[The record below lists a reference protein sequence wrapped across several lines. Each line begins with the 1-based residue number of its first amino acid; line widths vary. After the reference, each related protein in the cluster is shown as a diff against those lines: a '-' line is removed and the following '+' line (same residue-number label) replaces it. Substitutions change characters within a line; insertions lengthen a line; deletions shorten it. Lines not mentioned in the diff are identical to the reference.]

1 MEQPRILIA
10 DPSKEWTAAL
20 KGQLQDQYTVRAA
33 HNGEDAWELMQGFL
47 PDMVILDVLLPGMDG
62 ISLLRQC
69 ALQGITPMVVVV
81 TRLCSDFVI
90 STLSQLG
97 VSYIIPK
104 PCLPENVAGC
114 LEHIRS
120 LCPILPKFNRP
131 PEIDRVLLR
140 LGLSRKLSGSR
151 YLTHAIR
158 YFSRNPA
165 QMLTKELYGA
175 VGQHFHASAAQVERS
190 IRTAI
195 SRAWENRDERVWQ
208 RYFPTGA
215 DGHVRRPTNGE
226 FISRLGEYSFDE
238 DCGINTLVV

>member
-1 MEQPRILIA
+1 MEQPRILII
-10 DPSKEWTAAL
+10 DPSSDWNAAL
-20 KGQLQDQYTVRAA
+20 KGKLQDKYRVRTAC
-33 HNGEDAWELMQGFL
+33 NGEAGWELMQGFL
-47 PDMVILDVLLPGMDG
+47 PDMVILDVMLPGMDG
-62 ISLLRQC
+62 ISLLRHC
-69 ALQGITPMVVVV
+69 AMQGITPMVVVA
-81 TRLCSDFVI
+81 TRLCSDYVI

-114 LEHIRS
+114 LEHIHELS
-120 LCPILPKFNRP
+120 PILQKQNQP
-131 PEIDRVLLR
+131 PEIDRILLR
-140 LGLSRKLSGSR
+140 LGISRKLSGSR

-158 YFSRNPA
+158 YFSLNPA

-175 VGQHFHASAAQVERS
+175 VGQQFHASASQVERS

-195 SRAWENRDERVWQ
+195 SRAWESRDERVWQ

-215 DGHVRRPTNGE
+215 DGLVRRPTNGE

-238 DCGINTLVV
+238 DCGINPSAM